1 MDGSNPDLAL
11 VVFLAISP
19 HPALTFSSPL
29 NPDPP
34 TTDPRTT
41 ADPPL
46 PPLPGQEFL
55 SLQKSP
61 LDYCTFELV
70 DDDILEWRAHLS
82 GPAGTPYSAGTFAL
96 SLAFPPTYPFKP
108 PEVAFLTPVYHP
120 NVKTGTGEICSD
132 LLGGDGWGPT
142 LNVRHVM
149 GTIRDALERPSGDS
163 PLEPDIALQLSERP
177 REFERRAAKFTREH
191 ATGGK

>member
-1 MDGSNPDLAL
+1 MFFSP
-11 VVFLAISP
+11 FLPTQLSLSP
-19 HPALTFSSPL
+19 PPSTPIPRRPIPEQPLT
-29 NPDPP
+29 PP
-34 TTDPRTT
+34 
-41 ADPPL
+41 PPL
-46 PPLPGQEFL
+46 LPGQEFL